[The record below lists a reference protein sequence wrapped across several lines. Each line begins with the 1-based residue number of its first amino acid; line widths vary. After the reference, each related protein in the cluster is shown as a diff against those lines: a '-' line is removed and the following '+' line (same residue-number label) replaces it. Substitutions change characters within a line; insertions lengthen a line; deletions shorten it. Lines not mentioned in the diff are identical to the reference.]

1 MYKNVWAGECGCFK
15 AKIIRNPSLEKIEIG
30 GDAYFHF
37 ENLFHGSS
45 HISGNAMKYINYI
58 IDGYDIIDDIDNNGN
73 DDKRLRSV
81 SLKIAIQLNLLN

>member
-37 ENLFHGSS
+37 ETF
-45 HISGNAMKYINYI
+45 ISWIKSYKWRRNEIHKLYY
-58 IDGYDIIDDIDNNGN
+58 
-73 DDKRLRSV
+73 
-81 SLKIAIQLNLLN
+81 